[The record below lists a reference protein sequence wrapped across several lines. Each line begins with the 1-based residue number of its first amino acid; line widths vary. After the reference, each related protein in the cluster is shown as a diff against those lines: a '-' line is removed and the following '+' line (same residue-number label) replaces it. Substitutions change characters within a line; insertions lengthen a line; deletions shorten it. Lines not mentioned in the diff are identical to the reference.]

1 MSIRVP
7 LNELSEGDRNIILKQ
22 LCFEKKAN
30 TLFNMAS
37 KEVYPYEIVD
47 EGNNVFVVYLPMNW
61 AIKYIPATKKYIPG
75 RKDFR
80 QNNTIFKGTLR
91 PLQEDVQKSAINLLN
106 KQKSCI
112 ISLYTGAGKTITSI
126 YISTKIK
133 LPTLILVHRLVL
145 MDQWKESI
153 ERVCENPKI
162 QIVKTSSMLDKEADY
177 YIMNIS
183 NVKKKSREFYK
194 GVGLLI
200 VDEMHV
206 TGTENLSNSF
216 LFVCPRYCIG
226 LSATPYRPDGMDE
239 LLYAFFGDKKIH
251 KQLNREHIVYK
262 VKSDFTPE
270 KRLMRNGKVEWNS
283 IIESQTSS
291 AERNEIII
299 NIIKTFHDRTFL
311 ILSKRVLQVEYLM
324 KRLLEEDIDATSL
337 VGVKKHFNYD
347 SRVLVATVQKA
358 GVGFDHPKLD
368 TLIIA
373 SDVEEYFI
381 QYLGR
386 VFRTQHTI
394 PMIFDIVDNNSIL
407 TSHYYTRRK
416 IYIKHGGIVK
426 NLTETNVDPQYTK
439 NFQQYLK

>member
-7 LNELSEGDRNIILKQ
+7 LCNLTDGDRDIILKQ
-22 LCFEKKAN
+22 LCFEKKSNNVFN
-30 TLFNMAS
+30 TQS

-47 EGNNVFVVYLPMNW
+47 EGNEEHVVYLPMYW
-61 AIKYIPATKKYIPG
+61 ALKYIKNSKQFLPKRESFKKNETK
-75 RKDFR
+75 
-80 QNNTIFKGTLR
+80 FKGELR
-91 PLQEDVQKSAINLLN
+91 PLQEEVQNSAIDLLN
-106 KQKSCI
+106 KQKACI

-126 YISTKIK
+126 YISTRIK

-162 QIVKTSSMLDKEADY
+162 QIIKTSSMLDAEADY

-194 GVGLLI
+194 GIGLLI

-216 LFVCPRYCIG
+216 LYVCPRYCIG

-239 LLYAFFGDKKIH
+239 LLYSFFGDKKIH
-251 KQLNREHIVYK
+251 KQLNRKHIAYK

-270 KRLMRNGKVEWNS
+270 KRMMRNGKVEWNS
-283 IIESQTSS
+283 IIESQTNS

-299 NIIKTFHDRTFL
+299 NIIKTFSDRTFL
-311 ILSKRVLQVEYLM
+311 VLSKRVAQVEYLM
-324 KRLLEEDIDATSL
+324 GRMLEEGMDVTSL
-337 VGVKKHFNYD
+337 VGVKKFFNYN

-368 TLIIA
+368 SLIIA

-386 VFRTQHTI
+386 VFRTQHTV

-407 TSHYYTRRK
+407 LSHYYTRRK
-416 IYIKHGGIVK
+416 IYIQHGGEVK
-426 NLTETNVDPQYTK
+426 DLKEKHIDEKYRE
-439 NFQQYLK
+439 NFKTYF